1 MPLLTPR
8 DEFGDYKPSRWAF
21 WRNLAV
27 YFCVFSVVGHW
38 IEIVYCLFMRLFGIY
53 DPASLVWGDPF
64 YPFMVYGIG
73 SVVCTLLLDPL
84 KEAVIRRRKTIWG
97 AALQFFLIT
106 TIACMLME
114 LTMGFMLNQPNEF
127 GIYPLWDNSQLPLNI
142 LKQAWLVND
151 VMLGMLSILYIWG
164 IYPMN
169 EKILSK
175 VPERTMNVAS
185 IIVVVGFVALCIVEF
200 N

>member
-1 MPLLTPR
+1 
-8 DEFGDYKPSRWAF
+8 
-21 WRNLAV
+21 
-27 YFCVFSVVGHW
+27 
-38 IEIVYCLFMRLFGIY
+38 MRLFDIY

-84 KEAVIRRRKTIWG
+84 KEVVIRRRKTIWG

>member
-8 DEFGDYKPSRWAF
+8 DEFGDYKPGRWAF

-38 IEIVYCLFMRLFGIY
+38 IEIVYCLFMRLFDIY

-84 KEAVIRRRKTIWG
+84 KEVVIRRRKTIWG